1 MNWLSFFDINHVFF
15 EILNYPV
22 SYIEFVGTL
31 AGIIAVFL
39 AAKSNIY
46 TWPIGLINIV
56 LFFIIFYRVHLYSDM
71 FLQVYFFAIGI
82 YGWIY
87 WLKKNTIEVKIKL
100 LSHRQRIQWSI
111 CIVLATLLLGFCI
124 SKIHIW
130 LPTLFPNPAAFA
142 YADTFVAV
150 TSVVANTLMARRILE
165 NWILWILV
173 DIICV
178 YLYFSKG
185 IIFVSFEY
193 LIFLG
198 LAIYGHI
205 RWLNE
210 YKVELS
216 KKIIFI
222 R

>member
-87 WLKKNTIEVKIKL
+87 WLKKNTIEVKIRL

-111 CIVLATLLLGFCI
+111 CIVVATLLLGFCI
-124 SKIHIW
+124 DKLYLVEVVYTVIKEALMNATKANAREMSNKDHERI
-130 LPTLFPNPAAFA
+130 AATEVRFMCRQLK
-142 YADTFVAV
+142 Y
-150 TSVVANTLMARRILE
+150 
-165 NWILWILV
+165 
-173 DIICV
+173 
-178 YLYFSKG
+178 
-185 IIFVSFEY
+185 
-193 LIFLG
+193 
-198 LAIYGHI
+198 
-205 RWLNE
+205 
-210 YKVELS
+210 
-216 KKIIFI
+216 
-222 R
+222 